1 MRTHY
6 SVMDLGERYGAR
18 FSTLEEM
25 APCFGIDANVFIQAW
40 LEGRLPLYIYFGNES
55 RPCTIRGCVS
65 AKVHEHVMHDILYGR
80 DFYQSK
86 ASPDND
92 VLMFVPETPLSCKTK
107 FRGDYRLSTGT
118 HANVEKGTHGHVNN
132 RYPIG
137 VSARGR
143 IADSAVGTLE
153 GLGTLMGPSAQE
165 YMAGAFN
172 PEQAAINKVRQQ
184 NQQAAGKAIY
194 DNTKGAVTD
203 AYQRNGLAGAAAMV
217 VTASVAELA
226 GTKGLGTVEKVGTL
240 GDVAKLGKAV
250 ELEKLEGYLG
260 TYKGQKVLLQNVD
273 VVKMDYVRRS
283 TADRNLL
290 RKEFDNGVRK
300 KFLKDIANNPEVVKR
315 LDAFDRSVL
324 AKGVVPDGYQ
334 VHHKLPL
341 DDSGNN
347 NFDNLVLISTRPEH
361 AAFTTT
367 QKHITK
373 NLTPTGTNIVLWPK
387 PQGIIYP

>member
-92 VLMFVPETPLSCKTK
+92 VLMFVPETPLVCKTK

-143 IADSAVGTLE
+143 IADGAVGTLE
-153 GLGTLMGPSAQE
+153 GLGTLLGPSAQE

-172 PEQAAINKVRQQ
+172 SEQAAINKVRQQ

-240 GDVAKLGKAV
+240 GDVAKLGKAI

-273 VVKMDYVRRS
+273 VVKMDYFRRDRAEAAMLRSQFRSVR
-283 TADRNLL
+283 T
-290 RKEFDNGVRK
+290 
-300 KFLKDIANNPEVVKR
+300 KFVKSIANNPDVAKR
-315 LDAFDRSVL
+315 FTLEQI
-324 AKGVVPDGYQ
+324 DGLSNGITPSGWV

-341 DDSGNN
+341 DDSGTNAL
-347 NFDNLVLISTRPEH
+347 DNLVLIKDSPEH
-361 AAFTTT
+361 TVLTNA
-367 QKHITK
+367 QKKITNGLPHEASK
-373 NLTPTGTNIVLWPK
+373 EVLWPI
-387 PQGIIYP
+387 PQGLVYP

>member
-92 VLMFVPETPLSCKTK
+92 VLMFVPETPLVCKTK

-143 IADSAVGTLE
+143 IADGAVGTLE

-240 GDVAKLGKAV
+240 GDVAKLGKAI

-273 VVKMDYVRRS
+273 VVKMDYFRRDRAEAAMLRSQFRSVR
-283 TADRNLL
+283 T
-290 RKEFDNGVRK
+290 
-300 KFLKDIANNPEVVKR
+300 KFVKSIANNPDVAKR
-315 LDAFDRSVL
+315 FTLEQI
-324 AKGVVPDGYQ
+324 DGLSNGITPSGWV

-341 DDSGNN
+341 DDSGTNAL
-347 NFDNLVLISTRPEH
+347 DNLVLIKDSPEH
-361 AAFTTT
+361 TVLTNA
-367 QKHITK
+367 QKKITNGLPHEASK
-373 NLTPTGTNIVLWPK
+373 EVLWPI
-387 PQGIIYP
+387 PQGLVYP

>member
-1 MRTHY
+1 
-6 SVMDLGERYGAR
+6 
-18 FSTLEEM
+18 
-25 APCFGIDANVFIQAW
+25 
-40 LEGRLPLYIYFGNES
+40 
-55 RPCTIRGCVS
+55 
-65 AKVHEHVMHDILYGR
+65 MHDILYGR

-143 IADSAVGTLE
+143 IADGAVGTLE

-240 GDVAKLGKAV
+240 GDVAKLGKAI

-273 VVKMDYVRRS
+273 VVKMDYFRRDRAEAAMLRSQFRSVR
-283 TADRNLL
+283 T
-290 RKEFDNGVRK
+290 
-300 KFLKDIANNPEVVKR
+300 KFVKSIANNPDVAKR
-315 LDAFDRSVL
+315 FTLEQI
-324 AKGVVPDGYQ
+324 DGLSNGITPSGWV

-341 DDSGNN
+341 DDSGTNAL
-347 NFDNLVLISTRPEH
+347 DNLVLIKDSPEH
-361 AAFTTT
+361 TVLTNA
-367 QKHITK
+367 QKKITNGLPHEASK
-373 NLTPTGTNIVLWPK
+373 EVLWPI
-387 PQGIIYP
+387 PQGLVYP